1 MSALSNVHAS
11 TLLNTSLRSGTY
23 YLALFLTDPTASG
36 TGTEVSGGGYAR
48 KIINFSAPSLVSGK
62 EQVSNSA
69 PVDFGT
75 LTADLGTVAYWGIYD
90 ALTAG
95 NFFGTAPLPGARTY
109 STATLS
115 RYRRGLS
122 FALWHNEEASKCITA
137 LRTIR
142 RRTTEQRPLCSSGS
156 LRRTRRRIPRRR

>member
-1 MSALSNVHAS
+1 MNADFSHTCEGCEHVV
-11 TLLNTSLRSGTY
+11 
-23 YLALFLTDPTASG
+23 
-36 TGTEVSGGGYAR
+36 TEVSGGGYAR

-95 NFFGTAPLPGARTY
+95 NLLWYGSFTRSKNVLNGDAITVSAGAIITRC
-109 STATLS
+109 STCSTS
-115 RYRRGLS
+115 R
-122 FALWHNEEASKCITA
+122 I
-137 LRTIR
+137 
-142 RRTTEQRPLCSSGS
+142 
-156 LRRTRRRIPRRR
+156 

>member
-48 KIINFSAPSLVSGK
+48 KIINFSAPSL
-62 EQVSNSA
+62 A

-95 NFFGTAPLPGARTY
+95 NLLWYGSFTRSKNVLNGDAITVSAGAIVC
-109 STATLS
+109 TL
-115 RYRRGLS
+115 
-122 FALWHNEEASKCITA
+122 A
-137 LRTIR
+137 
-142 RRTTEQRPLCSSGS
+142 
-156 LRRTRRRIPRRR
+156 